1 MASIPC
7 NLGSHT
13 TSCKARSQYCGAA
26 TVLEAPRV
34 AGNGGGGGTG
44 GGQHLSVVGADAT
57 AAAQAEL
64 LATANELYQRMD
76 AGRVGLRPDGA
87 YWAALPVHIRNFV
100 QTASFSPQLC
110 AADGNKRA
118 KVQAMYLIAQQMV
131 QMGEQGSEGQ
141 VPSQAVG
148 GVASERDVSSL
159 AAAGQLVAFY

>member
-87 YWAALPVHIRNFV
+87 YWAALPVHIATLYGPCHDSPPCLMFN
-100 QTASFSPQLC
+100 TCSASP
-110 AADGNKRA
+110 
-118 KVQAMYLIAQQMV
+118 
-131 QMGEQGSEGQ
+131 
-141 VPSQAVG
+141 
-148 GVASERDVSSL
+148 VSSPL
-159 AAAGQLVAFY
+159 LVSLISDSFAAR